1 MINILKT
8 VISAIISLVVF
19 FVNIFYYP
27 PVITDMPSVPDDF
40 TPVIRFT
47 VASDCHI
54 KLEGDKKDVEK
65 ERVADMISDSYRLA
79 QSDDTSYKNLDAIVF
94 AGDIT
99 DNGEK
104 EAFVEFKKICDDNIK
119 DETELMIVLGN
130 HDYYTDIVMAE
141 YNYEKIFGVS
151 DDFHKTLKGFHFI
164 GVSPSIGGG
173 WYDPLKPMWLSDE
186 LEIAE
191 KDNPDYP
198 IFVIQ
203 HMNVKNTIYGSTNWG
218 VADMTATQSQ
228 YPQIINFSGHSHY
241 PINDPRSVWQGSFTA
256 VGTGTLSFFELE
268 VDGVDGYMVENNE
281 YAAQMWVVEADI
293 NGRVRMR
300 AYDILENTYIGNTYF
315 IEDPTDKSTFAYNH
329 ENMAEKSSAPS
340 FTKSAKLDIVQN
352 GDKTTSVTFP
362 QATNKN
368 DDIVFVYRITVKD
381 SQGNTVNSINH
392 LSGYYFVN
400 QPTKHSVN
408 LGKFENGT
416 YTVSV
421 TAENAFSKTSS
432 TLTKEF
438 NIN

>member
-1 MINILKT
+1 MINLIKT
-8 VISAIISLVVF
+8 VISAIIALVTF

-27 PVITDMPSVPDDF
+27 PVIADMPEVPDDF

-47 VASDCHI
+47 VASDSHI
-54 KLEGDKKDVEK
+54 KLVGENTEVEK

-79 QSDDTSYKNLDAIVF
+79 QTDDSGYTNLDAIVF

-99 DNGEK
+99 DQGEK

-119 DETELMIVLGN
+119 PETEHLIVMGN
-130 HDYYTDIVMAE
+130 HDYYTDIVAAE
-141 YNYEKIFGVS
+141 YNYEKTFGVS

-191 KDNPDYP
+191 ADNPDYP

-203 HMNVKNTIYGSTNWG
+203 HMNVKNTIYGSSNWG
-218 VADMTATQSQ
+218 ITDMTATQSQ

-256 VGTGTLSFFELE
+256 VGTGTLSYFELE

-281 YAAQMWVVEADI
+281 YAGQMWVVEADI

-300 AYDILENTYIGNTYF
+300 AYDILEDTFIGNTYF
-315 IEDPTDKSTFAYNH
+315 IEDPTDKSTFVYNH

-340 FTKSAKLDIVQN
+340 FTKSAKLDV
-352 GDKTTSVTFP
+352 KTNSDSTVSVSFP
-362 QATNKN
+362 QATNKAN
-368 DDIVFVYRITVKD
+368 DIVFVYRVAVKD
-381 SQGNTVNSINH
+381 INGNVVNSINH
-392 LSGYYFVN
+392 LSGYYFSSP
-400 QPTKHSVN
+400 PTKHSVN
-408 LGKFENGT
+408 LGELSTGT

-421 TAENAFSKTSS
+421 TAENAFGKTSS
-432 TLTKEF
+432 SLTKEIK
-438 NIN
+438 IN